1 MPGVSYHLT
10 KGDAMPRSPLTP
22 VGLRCRREALGL
34 SRADLAKILDVN
46 EGVIRSWE
54 IAKSEP
60 RDPLGVHMALDAFEN
75 AALECLDELLAP
87 IEDQDKTVRS
97 LPIALIAY
105 ATQVDYE
112 QHTRWAQRLPIAA
125 YRACV
130 GRAFQLLSDDD
141 IPVEIVSPYD

>member
-1 MPGVSYHLT
+1 MPHN
-10 KGDAMPRSPLTP
+10 PLTA

-34 SRADLAKILDVN
+34 SRADLAALLDIN
-46 EGVIRSWE
+46 EGTVRSWE

-60 RDPLGVHMALDAFEN
+60 RDPLSVHMALGALED

-87 IEDQDKTVRS
+87 ADDQDDSVRS
-97 LPIALIAY
+97 LPTALIAY
-105 ATQVDYE
+105 STQADYE
-112 QHTRWAQRLPIAA
+112 QHTRWAHRLPIAA

-130 GRAFQLLSDDD
+130 GRAFQLLSEDD

>member
-1 MPGVSYHLT
+1 MPHN
-10 KGDAMPRSPLTP
+10 PLTP

-60 RDPLGVHMALDAFEN
+60 RDPLGVHMALVALADAT
-75 AALECLDELLAP
+75 LECLDELLSP
-87 IEDQDKTVRS
+87 IEDQDEAVRS

-105 ATQVDYE
+105 ATQADYE
-112 QHTRWAQRLPIAA
+112 QCTRWAQRLPIAA

-130 GRAFQLLSDDD
+130 GRAFQILSEDG

>member
-1 MPGVSYHLT
+1 MT
-10 KGDAMPRSPLTP
+10 DILTP
-22 VGLRCRREALGL
+22 IGLRCRREALGL
-34 SRADLAKILDVN
+34 SRADLAEIFDVN

-54 IAKSEP
+54 IGKSEP
-60 RDPLGVHMALDAFEN
+60 RDPLSIHMTLGNLEDT
-75 AALECLDELLAP
+75 ALECLDELLAP
-87 IEDQDKTVRS
+87 ADDQDETVRS
-97 LPIALIAY
+97 LPTALIAY
-105 ATQVDYE
+105 STQADYE

>member
-1 MPGVSYHLT
+1 
-10 KGDAMPRSPLTP
+10 MPRNPLTP

-34 SRADLAKILDVN
+34 SRADLAEILGVN

-60 RDPLGVHMALDAFEN
+60 RDPIGVHMALGALED

-87 IEDQDKTVRS
+87 IEDQDETVRS
-97 LPIALIAY
+97 LPAALIAY
-105 ATQVDYE
+105 VTQADY
-112 QHTRWAQRLPIAA
+112 QRHTHWARRLPIAA

>member
-1 MPGVSYHLT
+1 MPHN
-10 KGDAMPRSPLTP
+10 PLTP

-60 RDPLGVHMALDAFEN
+60 RDPLGVHMALVALEDAT
-75 AALECLDELLAP
+75 LECLDELLSP
-87 IEDQDKTVRS
+87 IEDQDEAVRS

-105 ATQVDYE
+105 ATQADYE
-112 QHTRWAQRLPIAA
+112 QCTRWAQRLPIAA

-130 GRAFQLLSDDD
+130 GRAFQILSEDG

>member
-1 MPGVSYHLT
+1 MS
-10 KGDAMPRSPLTP
+10 RNPLSA

-34 SRADLAKILDVN
+34 TRADLADILDVN

-54 IAKSEP
+54 IGKSEP
-60 RDPLGVHMALDAFEN
+60 RDPLSIHMTLGALED

-87 IEDQDKTVRS
+87 ADDRDETVRS
-97 LPIALIAY
+97 LPTALIAY
-105 ATQVDYE
+105 SVQADYQ
-112 QHTRWAQRLPIAA
+112 QHTRWAQRLPISA

-130 GRAFQLLSDDD
+130 GRAFQLLSEDN

>member
-1 MPGVSYHLT
+1 MPHN
-10 KGDAMPRSPLTP
+10 PLTP

-34 SRADLAKILDVN
+34 SRANLAKILDVN

-60 RDPLGVHMALDAFEN
+60 RDPLGVHMALVALEDAT
-75 AALECLDELLAP
+75 LECLDELLSP
-87 IEDQDKTVRS
+87 IEDQDEAVRS
-97 LPIALIAY
+97 LPTALIAY
-105 ATQVDYE
+105 ATQADYE
-112 QHTRWAQRLPIAA
+112 QCTRWAQRLPIAA

-130 GRAFQLLSDDD
+130 GRAFQLLSEDG

>member
-1 MPGVSYHLT
+1 MT
-10 KGDAMPRSPLTP
+10 EPLTP

-34 SRADLAKILDVN
+34 SRADLAEILDVN

-54 IAKSEP
+54 IAKSKP
-60 RDPLGVHMALDAFEN
+60 RDPLGVHMALGALED

-87 IEDQDKTVRS
+87 AEDRNEAIRT
-97 LPIALIAY
+97 LPTALIAY
-105 ATQVDYE
+105 ATQADYE
-112 QHTRWAQRLPIAA
+112 QHTKWAQTLPIAA

-130 GRAFQLLSDDD
+130 GRAFQLLSDDN

>member
-1 MPGVSYHLT
+1 
-10 KGDAMPRSPLTP
+10 MPRNPLTP

-34 SRADLAKILDVN
+34 SRADLAEIFDVN

-54 IAKSEP
+54 IGKTEP
-60 RDPLGVHMALDAFEN
+60 RDPLSIHMALGALED
-75 AALECLDELLAP
+75 AALECLDELLEPADDRD
-87 IEDQDKTVRS
+87 ETVRS
-97 LPIALIAY
+97 LPTALIAY
-105 ATQVDYE
+105 STQTDYA
-112 QHTRWAQRLPIAA
+112 QHTRWARRLPIAA

>member
-1 MPGVSYHLT
+1 
-10 KGDAMPRSPLTP
+10 MPRNPLTP

-34 SRADLAKILDVN
+34 TRADLAEIFGVN
-46 EGVIRSWE
+46 EGTVRSWE
-54 IAKSEP
+54 IGKSEP
-60 RDPLGVHMALDAFEN
+60 RDPLSIHMTLGNLED

-87 IEDQDKTVRS
+87 IEDQDETVRS
-97 LPIALIAY
+97 LPTALIAY
-105 ATQVDYE
+105 STHVDYE
-112 QHTRWAQRLPIAA
+112 QHTHWAHRLPIAA

>member
-1 MPGVSYHLT
+1 
-10 KGDAMPRSPLTP
+10 MPRNPLTP

-34 SRADLAKILDVN
+34 SRADLAEIFDVN
-46 EGVIRSWE
+46 EGTIRSWE
-54 IAKSEP
+54 IGKSEP
-60 RDPLGVHMALDAFEN
+60 RDPLSIHMALGSLED
-75 AALECLDELLAP
+75 AALECLDELLSP
-87 IEDQDKTVRS
+87 IEDQDETVRS
-97 LPIALIAY
+97 LPTALIAY
-105 ATQVDYE
+105 ATQADYE